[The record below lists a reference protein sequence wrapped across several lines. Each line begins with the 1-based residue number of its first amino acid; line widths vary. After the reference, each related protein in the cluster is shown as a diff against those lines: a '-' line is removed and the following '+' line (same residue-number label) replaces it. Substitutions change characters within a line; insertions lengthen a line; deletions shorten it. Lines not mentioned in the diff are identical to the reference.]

1 MSTGEV
7 MNAASAM
14 VTKFEDQFTKLR
26 DIVAQAELNNLQRNE
41 KVSGQLKQIIGE
53 ILMLRQAAVAN
64 NLKAGKVNTVSVSI
78 HIAQLYF
85 FIDRMLVKILSV
97 TLN

>member
-1 MSTGEV
+1 